1 MSSFQGGKIMNK
13 PEITIFPF
21 FLGVVFLICLVA
33 FLSVLDHAAVAL
45 GIYPADTAV
54 NLLRLFLFY

>member
-1 MSSFQGGKIMNK
+1 MSSFQGGKIMNR

-21 FLGVVFLICLVA
+21 FLGVVFLIALVA
-33 FLSVLDHAAVAL
+33 LLSVLDHAAVAL

-54 NLLRLFLFY
+54 NLLKFFLF